1 MIFPISGVEVN
12 PLVPVVVAFGV
23 SFVCSVGG
31 ISGAFLLLPFQMS
44 VLGFTSPAVSPTNLI
59 FNVVAI
65 PGGVFRYI
73 REGRMVWPLAGVIVA
88 GTLPGLAVGA
98 VVRVKYLPDAR
109 SFKFFVGWVL
119 LYMAY
124 RLIADSFRKADERGP
139 VGGAL
144 AGRRNNAN
152 CEAGNSEKSRI
163 AWARQDIGT
172 VRTVSWNFKKMAY
185 EFQGKT
191 FTFKPSVL
199 LFMALAVGVIGG
211 IYGIGGG
218 AIIAPFIVT
227 FFRLP
232 VHTIAGAT
240 LLGTFLSSAAGILF
254 YLAASYAYAGSGLTI
269 APDWPLGICFGMGG
283 LAGIYCGARAQRYL
297 QERIIK
303 AGLAALIGL
312 LAVRYIGQYFA

>member
-1 MIFPISGVEVN
+1 MVFPISGVEVN
-12 PLVPVVVAFGV
+12 LVVPVAVAFGV

-65 PGGVFRYI
+65 PGGVHRYI

-124 RLIADSFRKADERGP
+124 RLIADPLRKADGRGP
-139 VGGAL
+139 
-144 AGRRNNAN
+144 AGNN
-152 CEAGNSEKSRI
+152 EAGNSGKSRI
-163 AWARQDIGT
+163 ARTRQDIGT
-172 VRTVSWNFKKMAY
+172 VRTVSWNFKEMAY
-185 EFQGKT
+185 EFQGRT

-218 AIIAPFIVT
+218 AIIALFIVT

-240 LLGTFLSSAAGILF
+240 LFGTFLSSAAGILF
-254 YLAASYAYAGSGLTI
+254 YLAASYAYAESGLAI

-283 LAGIYCGARAQRYL
+283 LAGIYCGARAQKYL
-297 QERIIK
+297 HERIIK